1 MYPSYLSLRDRAPG
15 GMSTAEQREADAQLG
30 QLAVAVSQ
38 LANRIRAGALGVA
51 DVLALAGSQS
61 AIFRKVDQRARRPQ
75 GRVPGQDFAP
85 SPKSLR
91 NQAVSSRRLL
101 RR

>member
-1 MYPSYLSLRDRAPG
+1 MFPSHLALRDRAPG

-30 QLAVAVSQ
+30 QLAAAVSQ
-38 LANRIRAGALGVA
+38 LVSRIKAGAHGVA
-51 DVLALAGSQS
+51 DVLALAGYQS
-61 AIFRKVDQRARRPQ
+61 AIFRKVDQRARHPQ
-75 GRVPGQDFAP
+75 DHVPGPELAP

-91 NQAVSSRRLL
+91 NQAAASRRLL

>member
-1 MYPSYLSLRDRAPG
+1 MFSSYLALRDRAPG

-30 QLAVAVSQ
+30 QLAATVSQ
-38 LANRIRAGALGVA
+38 LVSRIKAGAHGVA
-51 DVLALAGSQS
+51 DVLALAGYQS
-61 AIFRKVDQRARRPQ
+61 AIFRKVDQRARHPQ
-75 GRVPGQDFAP
+75 DCVPGQDFAL

-91 NQAVSSRRLL
+91 NQAASSRRLQ